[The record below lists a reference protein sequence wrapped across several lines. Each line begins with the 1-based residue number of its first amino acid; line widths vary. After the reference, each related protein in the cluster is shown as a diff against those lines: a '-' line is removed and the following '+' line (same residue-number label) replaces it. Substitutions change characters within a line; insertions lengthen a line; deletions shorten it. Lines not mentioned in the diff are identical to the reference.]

1 MKLTDIQPINGSRGV
16 VLQGRL
22 EPATASARLKACSSL
37 LVTASLESLKRM
49 RRIDALAVTRSR
61 TAEERARRH
70 LHGDKGATFSKGKY
84 MTLRRGYMGTVTT
97 LSTKDCLLAEIYE
110 T

>member
-1 MKLTDIQPINGSRGV
+1 MKLTDIQPINGSRGG
-16 VLQGRL
+16 LRERL
-22 EPATASARLKACSSL
+22 EPATASARLKACSCR

-61 TAEERARRH
+61 TAEERERRH
-70 LHGDKGATFSKGKY
+70 LHGDKGAAFSKGKY

>member
-1 MKLTDIQPINGSRGV
+1 MKLTDIHPINGSRG

-22 EPATASARLKACSSL
+22 EPATASARLKACSSR
-37 LVTASLESLKRM
+37 LVTASLELSKRM

-70 LHGDKGATFSKGKY
+70 LQGDKGATFSKGKY
-84 MTLRRGYMGTVTT
+84 MTLRKGYMGTVTT
-97 LSTKDCLLAEIYE
+97 LSSKDCLLAEIYE